1 MYVWYCSYEIKFLCL
16 IYNVLFYNVNALN
29 GIEHSLTAMGIF
41 THIQWNF
48 VKSIFGPA

>member
-1 MYVWYCSYEIKFLCL
+1 MYVWYCIYEIKFLCL
-16 IYNVLFYNVNALN
+16 MYNVLFYNVNALN

-41 THIQWNF
+41 AHIYWNF